1 MSPST
6 GSVRRESRS
15 SLARSRGG
23 NHVSPTGPLLSEA
36 AFAGGTSRF
45 PPAPPPSSA
54 GDRPMRLRI
63 GHLYRE
69 YLNIYADRGNIAV
82 LARRA
87 AWRGFDLEVTP
98 LGLGEALRPGEH
110 DLIYIGG

>member
-15 SLARSRGG
+15 PLARSRGG

-36 AFAGGTSRF
+36 VFVGGTSRF

-54 GDRPMRLRI
+54 GDRPMRIRI
-63 GHLYRE
+63 GHLYPD

-82 LARRA
+82 LTQRA
-87 AWRGFDLEVTP
+87 AWRGLDLEVMP
-98 LGLGEALRPGEH
+98 IGLGETLRPG
-110 DLIYIGG
+110 